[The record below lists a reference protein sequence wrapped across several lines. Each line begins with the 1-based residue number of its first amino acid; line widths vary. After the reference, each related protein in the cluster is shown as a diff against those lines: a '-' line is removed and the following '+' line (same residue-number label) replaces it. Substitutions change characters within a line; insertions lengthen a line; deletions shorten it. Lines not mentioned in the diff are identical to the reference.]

1 MLLFLNFLLALI
13 YVLLELV
20 QKLGELNLEVFIF
33 FGQCNLLVVE
43 FLLFI
48 LDKFN
53 SLLNVVV
60 DLKLLIQSSI
70 FILLKGFLLL
80 NYLVRDQNRGNLTL
94 GHLLNLEEVC
104 QLVRVCSGSLIL
116 LVRTFPTFLAEAATL
131 SPQWHLRI
139 LEHFETILIHLHL
152 ALFIV
157 VHKRHVVQNCIH
169 VKIER
174 YLALLLGFLIIHL
187 NISGRFLIAQIDSW
201 CLESTIKLQSRW
213 WRRYSCIHNLCPNN
227 KWELD
232 GNIPRKFLKLLF
244 KLMNCLY
251 LLILFLSQLII
262 FNSNLC
268 KICLICV
275 GGVVK
280 FILEV
285 LSTLFFE
292 NSCLLFNFHFN
303 S

>member
-94 GHLLNLEEVC
+94 GHLLYLEEIC

-131 SPQWHLRI
+131 SPQRHLRI

-187 NISGRFLIAQIDSW
+187 NISGRFLIAQIDS
-201 CLESTIKLQSRW
+201 
-213 WRRYSCIHNLCPNN
+213 
-227 KWELD
+227 
-232 GNIPRKFLKLLF
+232 
-244 KLMNCLY
+244 
-251 LLILFLSQLII
+251 
-262 FNSNLC
+262 
-268 KICLICV
+268 
-275 GGVVK
+275 
-280 FILEV
+280 
-285 LSTLFFE
+285 
-292 NSCLLFNFHFN
+292 
-303 S
+303 